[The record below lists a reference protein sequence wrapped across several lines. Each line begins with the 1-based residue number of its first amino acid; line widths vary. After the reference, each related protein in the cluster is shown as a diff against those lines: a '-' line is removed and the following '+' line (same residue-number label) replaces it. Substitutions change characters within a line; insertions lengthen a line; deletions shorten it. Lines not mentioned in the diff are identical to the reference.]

1 MITIALLLSG
11 TVAAHQATVEHRGQR
26 YEVSHQARVETRAK
40 TVGVAVG
47 ARLSLQRCRWTATV
61 RVERTIARDGA
72 ATGMTGLLPASRVVD
87 GDRHGACPR
96 TAAAP
101 DRRVRVAAEELVA
114 AARDD
119 RAATLAAID
128 AAHALAA
135 N

>member
-26 YEVSHQARVETRAK
+26 YDVSHRARVETRAK
-40 TVGVAVG
+40 TVGVAAG
-47 ARLSLQRCRWTATV
+47 ARPSLQWCRWTATV

-72 ATGMTGLLPASRVVD
+72 STGMTGLLPVSRVVE
-87 GDRHGACPR
+87 GERHGACTSPV
-96 TAAAP
+96 AAA
-101 DRRVRVAAEELVA
+101 DRRVRKAAEELVA

-119 RAATLAAID
+119 RATTLAAID
-128 AAHALAA
+128 TAHALAT